1 MAIGI
6 TSESEGGQ
14 TVVGAGAFLEGTLEL
29 ASDMR
34 VDGALRGAR
43 LQTPGVLT
51 VGEQG
56 RVDAKDV
63 QVGEAT
69 ICGHL
74 SGRLSARR
82 CVRIVSGGRFSGK
95 LITPKLILE
104 EGAVLEQADVE

>member
-1 MAIGI
+1 MVG
-6 TSESEGGQ
+6 
-14 TVVGAGAFLEGTLEL
+14 VGALLEGTLDL

-34 VDGALRGAR
+34 VDGSLRSAR
-43 LQTPGVLT
+43 LQTPGSLT

-74 SGRLSARR
+74 RGRLSARR
-82 CVRIVSGGRFSGK
+82 CVRVAAGGRFSGK
-95 LITPKLILE
+95 IITPKLILE
-104 EGAVLEQADVE
+104 EGAVLEEAEVE